1 MLMVLTLEDLRYAA
15 EVVPNGVIERKLF
28 SSMPNTFSHYPRLEI
43 NRAIALMKTFI
54 AQQFS

>member
-1 MLMVLTLEDLRYAA
+1 MLIVLTLEDPRYAT
-15 EVVPNGVIERKLF
+15 EVVRELF
-28 SSMPNTFSHYPRLEI
+28 SSMPNTFSHDPRLET

>member
-15 EVVPNGVIERKLF
+15 EVVPKGVIERKLF
-28 SSMPNTFSHYPRLEI
+28 SSMPNTFSHYPRLET